1 MRSVVWPHAG
11 MSEVVDAEE
20 PPEGPDDA
28 VVEVSVSVLSP
39 GTERARLLGLPTA
52 AVSFPHVP
60 GYQAAGSVRLAP
72 AMAAG
77 TRVAVRGAGHQSVA
91 VVRSRLVHA
100 VADHVPLLDAAVWQL
115 ALTAMY
121 GLALGEHLPGEPVTV
136 IGAGLLGVITRRLAA
151 ARGAP
156 VIRAVARSEARAW
169 AARTESATA
178 IVPAERVSADAPLVI
193 DVTGSPAGLATAI
206 AATADGG
213 RVVLLGSP
221 RADIADVPLQQAFD
235 RQLRIIGAH
244 IANLDDAEEPVLTEA
259 FFDLLAVGRFTV
271 RDVLA
276 EYPARDAP
284 LVYRRL
290 VTDRSFIGAA
300 LRWDPDT
307 DTGCRG
313 GRRHGG

>member
-1 MRSVVWPHAG
+1 
-11 MSEVVDAEE
+11 
-20 PPEGPDDA
+20 
-28 VVEVSVSVLSP
+28 
-39 GTERARLLGLPTA
+39 
-52 AVSFPHVP
+52 
-60 GYQAAGSVRLAP
+60 
-72 AMAAG
+72 MAAG
-77 TRVAVRGAGHQSVA
+77 TRVAVRGAGHRSV
-91 VVRSRLVHA
+91 VVVPSRLVHA
-100 VADHVPLLDAAVWQL
+100 VADRVPLLDAAVWQL

-121 GLALGEHLPGEPVTV
+121 GLALGEHLPGEPATV
-136 IGAGLLGVITRRLAA
+136 VGAGLLGVITRRLAA

-169 AARTESATA
+169 AARTEPATA
-178 IVPAERVSADAPLVI
+178 IVPVGRVSADSPLVI

-235 RQLRIIGAH
+235 RQVRIIGAH

-259 FFDLLAVGRFTV
+259 FFDLLAAGRFTV

-276 EYPARDAP
+276 EYPACDAP

-300 LRWDPDT
+300 LRWDPDPG
-307 DTGCRG
+307 TGLS
-313 GRRHGG
+313 RREAP